1 MKHAIIAFLAAI
13 ASISY
18 AELPDTLKDP
28 ATKEVVEYLDSKTSQ
43 AVNLSSDFRN
53 VNSTITVS
61 GMIDI
66 GIEVKECN
74 VASGAGSADCTCPTG
89 KRLTGG
95 GVNGLGAGILRSYPS
110 SNTTW
115 TALLGGSQTNW
126 KIYAICARIK

>member
-53 VNSTITVS
+53 VNSTITIS
-61 GMIDI
+61 GMVDI
-66 GIEVKECN
+66 GRELV
-74 VASGAGSADCTCPTG
+74 SSSAGSTTTHTQSCSAG
-89 KRLTGG
+89 KK
-95 GVNGLGAGILRSYPS
+95 
-110 SNTTW
+110 
-115 TALLGGSQTNW
+115 LLGGGCAITAGGVMIGSFPADEDTWQCSANASSS
-126 KIYAICARIK
+126 IFAYAICARVK